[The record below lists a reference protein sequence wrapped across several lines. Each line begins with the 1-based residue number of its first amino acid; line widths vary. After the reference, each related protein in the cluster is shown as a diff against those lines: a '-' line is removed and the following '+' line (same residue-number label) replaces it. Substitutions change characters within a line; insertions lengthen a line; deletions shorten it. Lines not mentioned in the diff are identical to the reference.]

1 MELKGFSWAR
11 LVFGASSVESSQL
24 KTFANFASFCSEPSL
39 LPSVERSLIQG
50 PFWLRPWCAVIF
62 CGYSFSASMKIVVLG
77 LWHLGC
83 VTAACT
89 AKFESVIGLD
99 FDSAVIGPL
108 RNGKPPLFEPGLP
121 ELINEGFQTN
131 RLSFSEDP
139 LIACR
144 NADLLWVCYDTP
156 MDDDDVA
163 DLTPV
168 NDGIGR
174 CVPHLR
180 AGTLILISSQV
191 PVGTCRVLETRFPNH
206 RFAYSPE
213 NLRLGKALSIFAN
226 ADRVILGVRT
236 ESDARELEPLLTR
249 FTRNLIVVGTESA
262 EMIKHAINSFLAN
275 SIAFM
280 NEIARICE
288 QVGADANE
296 VERGLKSEPRIGPG
310 AYLSPGGPFA
320 GGTLARDVV
329 ALTKIGQEKSE
340 PLVLVPAIKLSND
353 QHKLWA
359 IQKLQEELG
368 ELGGKSVA
376 ILGLTYKPGTD
387 TLRRSLAVELCR
399 ELVKK
404 GADARAYDPI
414 VQKLP
419 DELAGIS
426 FSRNLEEVVLGVD
439 AAVVCTEWPQIRE
452 ADWDEILAKTKNLI
466 FIDANGFLAKN
477 VGNRERVTYRQV
489 GKPTSKVIGEK

>member
-1 MELKGFSWAR
+1 M
-11 LVFGASSVESSQL
+11 
-24 KTFANFASFCSEPSL
+24 N
-39 LPSVERSLIQG
+39 
-50 PFWLRPWCAVIF
+50 
-62 CGYSFSASMKIVVLG
+62 IVVLG

-83 VTAACT
+83 VTAAGM

-99 FDSAVIGPL
+99 FDSAVVGPL
-108 RNGKPPLFEPGLP
+108 RNGKPPLFEPGLQ
-121 ELINEGFQTN
+121 ELINEGLQSK
-131 RLSFSEDP
+131 RLTFSEDP

-156 MDDDDVA
+156 VDDNDVA

-168 NDGIGR
+168 IDGIAR

-180 AGTLILISSQV
+180 PGTLILISSQV
-191 PVGTCRVLETRFPNH
+191 PAGTCRVLEMRYPNH

-226 ADRVILGVRT
+226 ADRIILGVRT
-236 ESDARELEPLLTR
+236 ESDAKELEPLLTK
-249 FTRNLIVVGTESA
+249 FTRNLIVVQIESA

-288 QVGADANE
+288 HIGADAKE

-329 ALTKIGQEKSE
+329 ALTKIGQEKNE
-340 PLVLVPAIKLSND
+340 PLVLMPAIKLSND

-359 IQKLQEELG
+359 IQKLREELG
-368 ELGGKSVA
+368 EISGKSVA

-399 ELVKK
+399 ELVKE
-404 GADARAYDPI
+404 GAKVRAYDPI
-414 VQKLP
+414 VEKFFDQS
-419 DELAGIS
+419 AGITL
-426 FSRNLEEVVLGVD
+426 SRNLEEVVVARD
-439 AAVVCTEWPQIRE
+439 AVVVCTEWPQIRE
-452 ADWDEILAKTKNLI
+452 ADWDVILSQSKDLV
-466 FIDANGFLAKN
+466 FIDANGFLAN
-477 VGNRERVTYRQV
+477 ALADRDGVIYRQV
-489 GKPTSKVIGEK
+489 GRAKTVR